1 MLGFGDMGVFLGYA
15 LTLVAM
21 VLCVCYGIRNWNRPR
36 EDIASEIM
44 EEATWEANDPELGE
58 GGDK

>member
-1 MLGFGDMGVFLGYA
+1 MFLGYA